1 MTQSKLLQGKV
12 AIVTGAG
19 GGLGRAFAKSLAAEG
34 AIVGCF
40 DIAGKGLAETVAGIE
55 TAGGHALPIRVD
67 VREERQVSE
76 AFDAISQQFGALHVL
91 VNNAGIATAPV
102 RLHEISLADWDRLM
116 AVNLRGTF
124 LCLRE
129 ALPLL
134 QKNKRGGS
142 IVNIASIAGLRGYFP
157 GFPVLGGNYTASK
170 GGLIALTKQVAIE
183 YASEN
188 IRCNAVAPGFIEDTD
203 LGRERRAAASAE
215 TLGEFEL
222 EMSVRVPLGRRGIP
236 EELVDLVTYLASD
249 RASYL
254 TGQVI
259 AADGG
264 WTAQ

>member
-1 MTQSKLLQGKV
+1 MTQPKLLKGKV
-12 AIVTGAG
+12 AVVTGAA
-19 GGLGRAFAKSLAAEG
+19 GGLGRAFARSLAAEG
-34 AIVGCF
+34 AIVACF
-40 DIAGKGLAETVAGIE
+40 DIAEGGLSETVADIE
-55 TAGGHALPIRVD
+55 REGGNAFPVGVDIREQQAVQAAFHAVF
-67 VREERQVSE
+67 QK
-76 AFDAISQQFGALHVL
+76 FGALDVL
-91 VNNAGIATAPV
+91 VNNAGIATTPV
-102 RLHEISLADWDRLM
+102 RLHEIPVSDWDRLM

-134 QKNKRGGS
+134 LKNRHGGS
-142 IVNIASIAGLRGYFP
+142 VVNIASIAGLRGYFP

-183 YASEN
+183 YAAEK
-188 IRCNAVAPGFIEDTD
+188 IRCNAIAPGFIEDTD
-203 LGRERRAAASAE
+203 LGRERRASASAE
-215 TLGEFEL
+215 AMGEFEL

-236 EELVDLVTYLASD
+236 EELVDLVIYLASD
-249 RASYL
+249 RSSYL